1 MIMGMPLSASPK
13 KGGTG
18 FEPGKETDKFYGK
31 RTDQKIRNN
40 SMFIMIFGGCLFE
53 HFYEAFNGYESG
65 TDRQTDGWGNIV
77 RDLLNLFLHSF
88 RSEFIPCFSSSCGD
102 LGREEGRR
110 W

>member
-1 MIMGMPLSASPK
+1 
-13 KGGTG
+13 
-18 FEPGKETDKFYGK
+18 
-31 RTDQKIRNN
+31 
-40 SMFIMIFGGCLFE
+40 MIFGGCLFE
-53 HFYEAFNGYESG
+53 CFYEAFNGYESG
-65 TDRQTDGWGNIV
+65 TDRQTDGWENIV

>member
-31 RTDQKIRNN
+31 RTDQKIRND
-40 SMFIMIFGGCLFE
+40 SKAIMISGGCLFE

-65 TDRQTDGWGNIV
+65 TDRQTDGWENIV